1 MLKKFWERFKA
12 DYTPKSVEVL
22 RKGYSFALF
31 KRDCISGLTVS
42 IVSLP
47 LAMALAIAS
56 GLTPAQGLYTAIVAG
71 FVIALMGGSR
81 YQIGGPTGA
90 FAIVVLEVLQNYGYN
105 GLIASMILT
114 GILLMAAGFMK
125 LGSYIKYIPY
135 PVIIGFTAGIGLILI
150 TSQVKDF
157 LGLTQNDIPNAFLQR
172 WYTYIISIPQTN
184 LASAFIG
191 FLSLALYLGIK
202 KFTPKVPVYLAI
214 LVVTTLVTY
223 FFNLPIETIGSK
235 YGDLPKMLPAPAF
248 PEMSLDLF
256 RLVFPSALTVAF
268 LAAVESLLSA
278 KVVDS
283 MSGDM
288 HNPNSELVGEG
299 LANIAA
305 AAFFGLPAT
314 GAIARTAT
322 NYKANAYS
330 PVSGM
335 MQSVFL
341 LGFMFCLSPLVKFIP
356 LSSLALILIMIG
368 WNMLNLDK
376 MLGLVKSLPGDRYT
390 LLVTVVLTVVVNL
403 SAAIAVGFI
412 MAAVIFMHRMSKE
425 IELANMDKVLPDI
438 DSEVAHDLHEKGIVV
453 VRVAGPLFFGVVTQI
468 SEFFRQLEKKPNV
481 VIIRMGHV
489 SMIDASGANLIVEF
503 IEKMH
508 KTQTKVIISNIKT
521 QPKRVLHQA
530 FANAHVRLSDIS
542 TASNYDN
549 AVKMARRYVS
559 RKNKELAA
567 KEAAAAAGI
576 AAE

>member
-1 MLKKFWERFKA
+1 
-12 DYTPKSVEVL
+12 
-22 RKGYSFALF
+22 
-31 KRDCISGLTVS
+31 
-42 IVSLP
+42 
-47 LAMALAIAS
+47 MALAIAS

-81 YQIGGPTGA
+81 FQIGGPTGA
-90 FAIVVLEVLQNYGYN
+90 FAIVVLEVLQTYGYN

-157 LGLTQNDIPNAFLQR
+157 LGLTRNDIPNAFLQR

-184 LASAFIG
+184 WAAAFIG

-202 KFTPKVPVYLAI
+202 KFAPKVPVYLAI
-214 LVVTTLVTY
+214 LIITTLVTCI
-223 FFNLPIETIGSK
+223 FNLPVGTIGSK
-235 YGDLPKMLPAPAF
+235 YGDLPKMLPAPEF
-248 PEMSLDLF
+248 PAMSLDLF

-288 HNPNSELVGEG
+288 HNPNAELVGEG

-341 LGFMFCLSPLVKFIP
+341 LIFMFCLSPLVKFIP

-376 MLGLVKSLPGDRYT
+376 MLGLIKSLPGDRYT
-390 LLVTVVLTVVVNL
+390 LLVTVILTVVVNL

-425 IELANMDKVLPDI
+425 IELANMDKVLPDN

-503 IEKMH
+503 IQKMH
-508 KTQTKVIISNIKT
+508 QTQTKVIISNIKT

-549 AVKMARRYVS
+549 AVKMAKRYVS

-567 KEAAAAAGI
+567 KEAAAAATM

>member
-1 MLKKFWERFKA
+1 MLKRIWERLKA
-12 DYTPKSVEVL
+12 DYTPKSVEIL
-22 RKGYSFALF
+22 RKGYSLSLF

-81 YQIGGPTGA
+81 FQIGGPTGA
-90 FAIVVLEVLQNYGYN
+90 FAIVVLEVLHNYGYN

-114 GILLMAAGFMK
+114 GVLLMIAGFLK

-157 LGLTQNDIPNAFLQR
+157 LGLTRDDIPSDFLQR
-172 WYTYIISIPQTN
+172 WYTYIISLPQTN
-184 LASAFIG
+184 WAAAFIG

-202 KFTPKVPVYLAI
+202 KFTPKIPVYLAI
-214 LVVTTLVTY
+214 LVVTTIVTCI
-223 FFNLPIETIGSK
+223 FNLPVETIGSK
-235 YGDLPKMLPAPAF
+235 YGDLPKMLPAPEF
-248 PEMSLDLF
+248 PKMSLALF
-256 RLVFPSALTVAF
+256 KLVFPSALTVAF

-283 MSGDM
+283 MSGDV
-288 HNPNSELVGEG
+288 HNPNAELMGEG

-341 LGFMFCLSPLVKFIP
+341 LIFMFFLSPLVKYIP

-376 MLGLVKSLPGDRYT
+376 MYGLIKLLPGDRYT

-425 IELANMDKVLPDI
+425 IELDNMDEVLPD
-438 DSEVAHDLHEKGIVV
+438 DESEVAQDLHDKGIVV

-468 SEFFRQLEKKPNV
+468 SEFFRQLEKQPNV

-503 IEKMH
+503 IQKMH
-508 KTQTKVIISNIKT
+508 QTQTKVIISNIKT

-549 AVKMARRYVS
+549 AVKMAKRYVS
-559 RKNKELAA
+559 RKNKAKAA
-567 KEAAAAAGI
+567 QEAAIAANI

>member
-1 MLKKFWERFKA
+1 MLKKIWERLRV

-22 RKGYSFALF
+22 RKGYSLALF

-90 FAIVVLEVLQNYGYN
+90 FAIVVLEVLQAYGYN

-114 GILLMAAGFMK
+114 GILLIAAGFMK

-157 LGLTQNDIPNAFLQR
+157 LGLTRNDIPNAFLQR
-172 WYTYIISIPQTN
+172 WYTYIVSIPQTN
-184 LASAFIG
+184 WAAAFIG
-191 FLSLALYLGIK
+191 FLSLALYLLIK
-202 KFTPKVPVYLAI
+202 KFTPKIPVYLAI

-235 YGDLPKMLPAPAF
+235 YGDLPKMLPAPEF
-248 PEMSLDLF
+248 PKISLDLF

-288 HNPNSELVGEG
+288 HNPNAELVGEG

-438 DSEVAHDLHEKGIVV
+438 DSEVAQDLHEKGIVV

-468 SEFFRQLEKKPNV
+468 SEFLRQLEKKPNV

-503 IEKMH
+503 IQKMH
-508 KTQTKVIISNIKT
+508 QTQTKVIISNIKT

-530 FANAHVRLSDIS
+530 FANAHIRLSDIS

-549 AVKMARRYVS
+549 AVKMAKRYVS

-567 KEAAAAAGI
+567 KKTAATGM

>member
-1 MLKKFWERFKA
+1 MLKRIWERLKA
-12 DYTPKSVEVL
+12 DYTPKSVEIL
-22 RKGYSFALF
+22 RKGYSLSLF

-81 YQIGGPTGA
+81 FQIGGPTGA
-90 FAIVVLEVLQNYGYN
+90 FAIVVLEVLHNYGYN

-114 GILLMAAGFMK
+114 GVLLMIAGFMK

-157 LGLTQNDIPNAFLQR
+157 LGLTRDDIPSDFLQR
-172 WYTYIISIPQTN
+172 WYTYIISLPQTN
-184 LASAFIG
+184 WAAAFIG

-202 KFTPKVPVYLAI
+202 KFTPKIPVYLAI
-214 LVVTTLVTY
+214 LVVTTIVTCI
-223 FFNLPIETIGSK
+223 FNLPVETIGSK
-235 YGDLPKMLPAPAF
+235 YGDLPKMLPAPEF
-248 PEMSLDLF
+248 PKMSLALF
-256 RLVFPSALTVAF
+256 KLVFPSALTVAF

-283 MSGDM
+283 MSGDV
-288 HNPNSELVGEG
+288 HNPNAELMGEG

-341 LGFMFCLSPLVKFIP
+341 LIFMFFLSPLVKYIP

-376 MLGLVKSLPGDRYT
+376 MYGLIKLLPGDRYT

-425 IELANMDKVLPDI
+425 IELANMDEVLPD
-438 DSEVAHDLHEKGIVV
+438 DESEVAQDLHDKGIVV

-468 SEFFRQLEKKPNV
+468 SEFFRQLEKQPNV

-503 IEKMH
+503 IQKMH
-508 KTQTKVIISNIKT
+508 QTQTKVIISNIKT

-549 AVKMARRYVS
+549 AIKMAKRYVS
-559 RKNKELAA
+559 RKNKAKAA
-567 KEAAAAAGI
+567 QEAAIAANI

>member
-1 MLKKFWERFKA
+1 MLKKIWKILKA
-12 DYTPKSVEVL
+12 DYTPKSIEIL
-22 RKGYSFALF
+22 RKGYSLSLF
-31 KRDCISGLTVS
+31 RRDCISGLTVS

-71 FVIALMGGSR
+71 FVIALTGGSR
-81 YQIGGPTGA
+81 FQIGGPTGA
-90 FAIVVLEVLQNYGYN
+90 FAIVVLDVLQNYGYN
-105 GLIASMILT
+105 GLVAAMILT
-114 GILLMAAGFMK
+114 GFLLIIAGFLK

-150 TSQVKDF
+150 TSQVKEF
-157 LGLTQNDIPNAFLQR
+157 LGLTRDDIPNDFIQR
-172 WYTYIISIPQTN
+172 WYTYVVSIPQAN
-184 LASAFIG
+184 WAAAFIG
-191 FLSLALYLGIK
+191 VLSLTLYVGIK
-202 KFTPKVPVYLAI
+202 KFTPKIPVYLAI
-214 LVVTTLVTY
+214 LVITTVVTCV
-223 FFNLPIETIGSK
+223 FELPVETIGSK
-235 YGDLPKMLPAPAF
+235 YGNLPKMLPVPSF
-248 PEMSLDLF
+248 PTLSLDLF

-288 HNPNSELVGEG
+288 HNSNAELIGEG

-305 AAFFGLPAT
+305 AAFLGLPAT

-341 LGFMFCLSPLVKFIP
+341 LIFMFCLSPLVKYIP

-376 MLGLVKSLPGDRYT
+376 MYGLIKLLPGDRYT
-390 LLVTVVLTVVVNL
+390 LLVTVILTVVVNL

-412 MAAVIFMHRMSKE
+412 MSAVIFMHRMSKE
-425 IELANMDKVLPDI
+425 IELANMETMVPDVGV
-438 DSEVAHDLHEKGIVV
+438 EVAQELRDKGIVV

-468 SEFFRQLEKKPNV
+468 SEFFRQLENKPNV

-503 IEKMH
+503 IGKMH

-549 AVKMARRYVS
+549 AVKMAKRYVN
-559 RKNKELAA
+559 RKIKEKAV
-567 KEAAAAAGI
+567 KEAAAAAD
-576 AAE
+576 AAV

>member
-1 MLKKFWERFKA
+1 
-12 DYTPKSVEVL
+12 
-22 RKGYSFALF
+22 
-31 KRDCISGLTVS
+31 
-42 IVSLP
+42 
-47 LAMALAIAS
+47 
-56 GLTPAQGLYTAIVAG
+56 
-71 FVIALMGGSR
+71 
-81 YQIGGPTGA
+81 
-90 FAIVVLEVLQNYGYN
+90 
-105 GLIASMILT
+105 
-114 GILLMAAGFMK
+114 MK

-157 LGLTQNDIPNAFLQR
+157 LGLTRNDIPNAFLQR

-184 LASAFIG
+184 WAAAFIG

-223 FFNLPIETIGSK
+223 FFNLPVETIGSK
-235 YGDLPKMLPAPAF
+235 YGDLPKMLPAPEF

-288 HNPNSELVGEG
+288 HNPNAELVGEG

-390 LLVTVVLTVVVNL
+390 LLVTVILTVIVNL

-425 IELANMDKVLPDI
+425 IELANMEEVLPDT
-438 DSEVAHDLHEKGIVV
+438 DSEIAQDLHEKGIVV

-508 KTQTKVIISNIKT
+508 KTQTKVIISNIKM

-549 AVKMARRYVS
+549 AVKMAKRYVS
-559 RKNKELAA
+559 RKNKALAA
-567 KEAAAAAGI
+567 KEAAAAAGM